1 MSGWRRRSVLAA
13 GAAISTGTAIT
24 TTESGVAETDGR
36 DGSST
41 GEPAGW
47 SSYRGT
53 AGNTAYVPSEG
64 SFPEPEAVAWEYDES
79 GRAAIVDGT
88 VYLRTGGAVHAL
100 EDADGSVLWESEEI
114 DADGTPAV
122 VGDSVVVGGAE
133 LSALEAD
140 TGEVRWSETFDDT
153 ANDHEPAVTSP
164 TVADG
169 TVYVVAEES
178 LFAFDLADG
187 SVRWSRETVELE
199 DGEAETEPQTETASF
214 GSAPVAVAN
223 GLVYAVADEPG
234 FAAFDVGDGQT
245 AWTHW
250 RDDYRGLSFS
260 GIAAT
265 DERVYVSGSP
275 EDDFPIVDAAT
286 GERLDA
292 VPNVF
297 TPAVTAEARVAAS
310 PDALRVRNYERG
322 EDWEQVGG
330 TAGWRNPSIVGET
343 IVVPYYPGYNE
354 RAVYGLDLADG
365 SERWEFTH
373 SVVDEGGPSQWY
385 AIAGDTIYTTGEN
398 GLVAIRQE
406 EAEGTDEEDDAND
419 EDEGGENDGE
429 DDESD
434 GGDQHA
440 DDEQESSETDGDDQ
454 ESDEAGNDDE
464 TGDDTDGE
472 PADEDESDGGESD
485 GTGEYEPAEDDGN
498 VTDDSASG
506 EADDAADDDVT
517 DTDVDENDAHGNET
531 DDSDTGGD
539 DGTTDT
545 NDADERT
552 DGVSDDTDP
561 EPEDD
566 DAEATPGFTT
576 GAGIAGG
583 VLGLEWLRRRATA
596 EDDLEG

>member
-13 GAAISTGTAIT
+13 GAAISTGTVIT
-24 TTESGVAETDGR
+24 TTESGVAETDGGS
-36 DGSST
+36 GSSIE
-41 GEPAGW
+41 EPAGW

-100 EDADGSVLWESEEI
+100 DDTDGSVLWESEEI
-114 DADGTPAV
+114 GADGTPAV

-133 LSALEAD
+133 LSALDAD
-140 TGEVRWSETFDDT
+140 TGEVRWSETFDD
-153 ANDHEPAVTSP
+153 AASDHEPAVTSP

-199 DGEAETEPQTETASF
+199 EDANEAEAEQRTETASF

-234 FAAFDVGDGQT
+234 FAAFDADDGQT

-250 RDDYRGLSFS
+250 RDGYRGLSFS

-265 DERVYVSGSP
+265 DERVYVTGSP

-297 TPAVTAEARVAAS
+297 TPAGTAEARVAAS
-310 PDALRVRNYERG
+310 PDALRVRDYERD
-322 EDWEQVGG
+322 EHWEQVGG

-343 IVVPYYPGYNE
+343 IVVPYYPGYDE

-373 SVVDEGGPSQWY
+373 SVVDGGGPSQWY
-385 AIAGDTIYTTGEN
+385 AITGDTIYTTGEN
-398 GLVAIRQE
+398 GLVAIRQEEGE

-419 EDEGGENDGE
+419 EDEGGESDGE

-434 GGDQHA
+434 GGDQHD
-440 DDEQESSETDGDDQ
+440 DDEQESGETDGDDQ
-454 ESDEAGNDDE
+454 ESDEAGNDE
-464 TGDDTDGE
+464 TGGDADGE
-472 PADEDESDGGESD
+472 PADEDESDGSESN
-485 GTGEYEPAEDDGN
+485 GTDEYEPAEDDGN
-498 VTDDSASG
+498 VTDDSANG

-517 DTDVDENDAHGNET
+517 DTDADGNET
-531 DDSDTGGD
+531 DDSDAGGD
-539 DGTTDT
+539 DGTTGT

-552 DGVSDDTDP
+552 DGTSDDTDS
-561 EPEDD
+561 EDD
-566 DAEATPGFTT
+566 NAEGTPGFTA

-583 VLGLEWLRRRATA
+583 ALGLEWLRRRADP
-596 EDDLEG
+596 EERQD